1 MHARA
6 STDED
11 LLPRLSQQERLF
23 SNLDNSMKHEAG
35 SLYGS
40 MTLIAGA
47 HPGLLVIQLS
57 WEGMAGH
64 ACTCMGHTYIKQR
77 KDNRVHLS

>member
-11 LLPRLSQQERLF
+11 LLPRLSQQQERLF
-23 SNLDNSMKHEAG
+23 SNLDGSMKHEAG

-40 MTLIAGA
+40 VALIAGA
-47 HPGLLVIQLS
+47 VRLAGSVMSWPIILVVP
-57 WEGMAGH
+57 
-64 ACTCMGHTYIKQR
+64 GHTHALPPHTHVSAE
-77 KDNRVHLS
+77 D